1 VTHDDCAWHPATQAA
16 ARAASREPRG
26 AWRVVFFVCV
36 RVVLVGWRLPPSIVL
51 IMIGEHNWS
60 ALLDEDTET
69 HDDAD

>member
-1 VTHDDCAWHPATQAA
+1 
-16 ARAASREPRG
+16 
-26 AWRVVFFVCV
+26 
-36 RVVLVGWRLPPSIVL
+36 LVGWRLPPSIVL